1 MVGEDGQ
8 ARTDCSEMW
17 EDRAMLNLND
27 VFYFVQVVNHG
38 GFTAAGRVLHVAK
51 STLSARVQQ
60 LENDL
65 NVRLLNRSTRKF
77 SLTDVGSEFY
87 GQAQVLL
94 HEADLTENI
103 ARRRLSE
110 PAGIIRISTSV
121 TVAQFALRDIL
132 PGFMR
137 RFPGITVVQHASDI
151 MADLIDAGYD
161 LAIRGHSSPL
171 PDSSLVQRRLS
182 AVSWRMY
189 AAPDYLERR
198 GVPLLPQDLSSHDVL
213 IFGRETQQH
222 WQLHGDAEAT
232 LAVPVQARFAS
243 NDMVALKH
251 AACAGL
257 GLVALPEYVC
267 REEERSG
274 RLQRVLPAWRTAD
287 SHLYA
292 VFPFRQGLLPS
303 VRALLDCL
311 ADEMPAAIAS

>member
-1 MVGEDGQ
+1 MVGEDSL

-17 EDRAMLNLND
+17 EDRSMLNLND

-60 LENDL
+60 LESDL

-77 SLTDVGSEFY
+77 GLTDVGSEFY
-87 GQAQVLL
+87 AQAQVLL
-94 HEADLTENI
+94 HEAELTENI

-151 MADLIDAGYD
+151 MADLIDTGYD

-182 AVSWRMY
+182 AVSWRVY

-198 GVPLLPQDLSSHDVL
+198 GEPLLPQDLSSHDTL

-222 WQLHGDAEAT
+222 WQLHHGDEAA

-274 RLQRVLPAWRTAD
+274 RLRRVLPPWRAAD

-311 ADEMPAAIAS
+311 AEEMPAAIAS